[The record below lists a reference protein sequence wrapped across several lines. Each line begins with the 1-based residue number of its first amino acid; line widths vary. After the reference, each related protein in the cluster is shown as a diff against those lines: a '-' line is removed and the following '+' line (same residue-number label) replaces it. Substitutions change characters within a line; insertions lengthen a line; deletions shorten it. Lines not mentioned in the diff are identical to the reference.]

1 MFGVTFLFDC
11 VIHYNTSEAF
21 LTLCWIYNYYG
32 TWLTI
37 LQTFSS
43 YFPKSYKVEVVL
55 ATILFVFRL
64 KFILF
69 FWQILQQSVRL
80 ARRVKVGEE
89 RNVLLMTDVLLT
101 QLVVSPFLTLQCGWQ
116 LSHHGIKHLHFFNN
130 NQMMSVIS
138 LIEQPPVLCHYQ

>member
-11 VIHYNTSEAF
+11 VIHYNTPEAF

-69 FWQILQQSVRL
+69 L
-80 ARRVKVGEE
+80 ANLAAICETSEE
-89 RNVLLMTDVLLT
+89 GKGWGGKECLT
-101 QLVVSPFLTLQCGWQ
+101 
-116 LSHHGIKHLHFFNN
+116 ND
-130 NQMMSVIS
+130 
-138 LIEQPPVLCHYQ
+138 